1 MSSSSASAG
10 PFPIAASKKEATPEH
25 AAQPGSIPLNELAD
39 DVVMSRLQAGEVAAL
54 EVLYDRYARLLL
66 GLGARILRN
75 STEAE
80 DVVQE
85 VFLYLFRKNHFF
97 DLSKGNVRSWLV
109 QVTYSRAF
117 NRYHYLKSRS
127 YYDRGNDEC
136 QKRSLADDKMLSPE
150 EIREMSYWRG
160 HLLEAFRELTTEQRE
175 TLQLF
180 FFEGYTLLE
189 ISQKTGHS
197 FGNIR
202 NHYYRG
208 LERLRKVL
216 SRNGNGTQNK

>member
-1 MSSSSASAG
+1 MSSSASAR
-10 PFPIAASKKEATPEH
+10 PLSVIASTKDSASQEAVP
-25 AAQPGSIPLNELAD
+25 SSSVPLRELAD
-39 DVVMSRLQAGEVAAL
+39 DAVMSRLQAGEVAAL
-54 EVLYDRYARLLL
+54 EVLYDRYAGLLL

-80 DVVQE
+80 DLVQE
-85 VFLYLFRKNHFF
+85 VFLYLFRKNHIF

-117 NRYHYLKSRS
+117 NRYKQLKSQS
-127 YYDRGNDEC
+127 YYDQGNGEC
-136 QKRSLADDKMLSPE
+136 PSRTLADDTILSPE
-150 EIREMSYWRG
+150 EIGETSYWRD
-160 HLLEAFRELTTEQRE
+160 HLLEAFRELTAEQRE

-189 ISQKTGHS
+189 ISQRVGHS
-197 FGNIR
+197 FGNVR